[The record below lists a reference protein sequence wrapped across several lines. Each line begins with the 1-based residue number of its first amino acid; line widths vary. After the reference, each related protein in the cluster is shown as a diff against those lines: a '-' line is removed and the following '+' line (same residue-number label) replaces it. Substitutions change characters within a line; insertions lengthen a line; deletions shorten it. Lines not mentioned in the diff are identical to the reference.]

1 PQAAPPLLDQ
11 AVSADPTHPLAHS
24 ALALA
29 WSALGYDE
37 RARQSAKRAYE
48 LSSNLARED
57 RMWVEGRY
65 HDAINEHDAAIK
77 TYQAL
82 YSFFPDNLEYGLQL
96 AAAQT
101 AAGKGQDALTTVDS
115 LRRLPGPVRDDPRID
130 G

>member
-65 HDAINEHDAAIK
+65 HDAMNEYDAAIK

-82 YSFFPDNLEYGLQL
+82 YSFFPDNLEYGLEL

-101 AAGKGQDALTTVDS
+101 AAGTATDALEKIDS
-115 LRRLPGPVRDDPRID
+115 LPRLPAPAHVDP
-130 G
+130 